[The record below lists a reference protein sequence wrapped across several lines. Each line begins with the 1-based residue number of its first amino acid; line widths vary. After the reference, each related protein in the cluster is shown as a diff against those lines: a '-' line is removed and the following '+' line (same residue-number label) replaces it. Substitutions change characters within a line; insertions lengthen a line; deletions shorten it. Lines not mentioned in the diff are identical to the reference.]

1 MLYSLQ
7 PNPQLDYELVCLEH
21 MVPEDHLL
29 RHIAKHSG
37 NIMFRWSNV
46 PRRSTSTSWNKQLKK
61 IGELLEKSR

>member
-46 PRRSTSTSWNKQLKK
+46 PRRRWRRQKK
-61 IGELLEKSR
+61 IKVSTTDPESG